1 MLIRM
6 LRADLRRGVAQSA
19 ALTVLIALA
28 VALAAMSTTLGIRA
42 GSAVNALWKRAVPP
56 DVAHMHTG
64 TPDANALRAWVDRRS
79 DVADYH
85 LMRTLPVP
93 VQQLTIA
100 GKSQADSVL
109 EPAFVTAPKR
119 FDLLLGQDGKPA
131 NPGPGEIALPVH
143 YKAQGA
149 AAVGDTVRVRSGSWG
164 RELKVVDFVRDP
176 QMNPSMVT
184 SKRLV
189 VHPSDFAE
197 FDKRLKPEYIVEFR
211 LADGVE
217 ASAFV
222 KAFESSGLSSQG
234 ITVDTSIFKLM
245 NGLTTVPVAAVALLV
260 AILLAVVAA
269 LVLRYAFLAAMEEDL
284 AQISVL
290 KAIGAPPRGVKRLYL
305 AKYSALTAGGAL
317 VGYLLSIPMAA
328 QLSDAVLLYLG
339 KSSAGAWPILCS
351 IAAAVALA
359 ALMVGFC
366 WILLRRIDRLSAVQA
381 LRTGVSG
388 RVRRRRHRLSLAS
401 SRRLPVDV
409 WLGLREAFRPAN
421 ALLLA
426 VLTVCTIVLILPAN
440 VVTTMGDPGFAS
452 YMGIGRADLRIDVP
466 AGSAD
471 LDTAYSKVAAE
482 AGVGRAVQMTDH
494 RYDMRKPGGAWG
506 SALVESGDQSAF
518 SGRYLRGRAPATAKE
533 IALSSNQADEA
544 KVGLGDVVDVR
555 LPASPGGPGRP
566 AAAERTVSLRVVGLY
581 QDITNGGKTAK
592 TTEAAV
598 AGDASTPLRR
608 VVYADVAG
616 GADAKATAQSLRQ
629 RLPGAS
635 VAQVSEYISQT
646 LGATLSQMRSVAVFS
661 AAVAIALAFLVAA
674 LFAVLVVARESS
686 QIGIQRGIGM
696 STRRLRVQYLVRFCA
711 VLLAGV
717 VLGTTVVETLGEA
730 AVGGVL
736 GYMGAPDIA
745 FMTNPW
751 LVRLVLPGALALAV
765 VAAVLLA
772 MRRVRMTTVLDRE

>member
-119 FDLLLGQDGKPA
+119 FDLLLGQVGKPA

-149 AAVGDTVRVRSGSWG
+149 AAVGDTVRVRSGSWV

-189 VHPSDFAE
+189 VHPCDFAE

-359 ALMVGFC
+359 ASMVGFC

-381 LRTGVSG
+381 LRTGVSR

-751 LVRLVLPGALALAV
+751 LVRLALPGALALAV

>member
-1 MLIRM
+1 M
-6 LRADLRRGVAQSA
+6 
-19 ALTVLIALA
+19 
-28 VALAAMSTTLGIRA
+28 
-42 GSAVNALWKRAVPP
+42 
-56 DVAHMHTG
+56 
-64 TPDANALRAWVDRRS
+64 
-79 DVADYH
+79 
-85 LMRTLPVP
+85 
-93 VQQLTIA
+93 
-100 GKSQADSVL
+100 
-109 EPAFVTAPKR
+109 
-119 FDLLLGQDGKPA
+119 
-131 NPGPGEIALPVH
+131 
-143 YKAQGA
+143 
-149 AAVGDTVRVRSGSWG
+149 
-164 RELKVVDFVRDP
+164 
-176 QMNPSMVT
+176 
-184 SKRLV
+184 
-189 VHPSDFAE
+189 
-197 FDKRLKPEYIVEFR
+197 
-211 LADGVE
+211 
-217 ASAFV
+217 
-222 KAFESSGLSSQG
+222 
-234 ITVDTSIFKLM
+234 
-245 NGLTTVPVAAVALLV
+245 
-260 AILLAVVAA
+260 
-269 LVLRYAFLAAMEEDL
+269 
-284 AQISVL
+284 
-290 KAIGAPPRGVKRLYL
+290 
-305 AKYSALTAGGAL
+305 
-317 VGYLLSIPMAA
+317 
-328 QLSDAVLLYLG
+328 
-339 KSSAGAWPILCS
+339 
-351 IAAAVALA
+351 
-359 ALMVGFC
+359 
-366 WILLRRIDRLSAVQA
+366 
-381 LRTGVSG
+381 
-388 RVRRRRHRLSLAS
+388 
-401 SRRLPVDV
+401 
-409 WLGLREAFRPAN
+409 GLREAFRPAN

-494 RYDMRKPGGAWG
+494 RYDMRKPRGAWG

-608 VVYADVAG
+608 VVYAAVAG

-751 LVRLVLPGALALAV
+751 LVRLALPGALALAV